1 MRYLIVNADDFGACS
16 GVNRGI
22 VEAFR
27 HGIVTSTSLMVDRP
41 GRDEAVALAGG
52 CPDLGVG
59 LHATVDD
66 VMDAAGCRAALEAQL
81 DRFLELLGRLPTHL
95 DSHHHIHARPE
106 LLPAFRAV
114 ADGLEIP
121 LRDYSS
127 VRWCRR
133 YYGQWSGESHPE
145 HVSARSLVDII
156 ERDTGDDVTE
166 LSCHPGR
173 VDPELA
179 SSYAAERE
187 HEVRALCDA
196 TVRGFLEAA
205 GIALIH
211 FGHLAVRRGG
221 HSGAGA

>member
-1 MRYLIVNADDFGACS
+1 
-16 GVNRGI
+16 
-22 VEAFR
+22 
-27 HGIVTSTSLMVDRP
+27 MVDRP
-41 GRDEAVALAGG
+41 GREEAVALADG

-59 LHATVDD
+59 LHATVHD
-66 VMDAAGCRAALEAQL
+66 VMDAAGCRATLEAQL
-81 DRFLELLGRLPTHL
+81 DRFVELVGRPPTHL

-106 LLPAFRAV
+106 LLPTFRAV
-114 ADGLEIP
+114 AERLAIP

-145 HVSARSLVDII
+145 HVGARSLVDIL
-156 ERDTGDDVTE
+156 ERETADGVTE

-173 VDPELA
+173 VDPALA

-187 HEVRALCDA
+187 HELHALCDA
-196 TVRGFLEAA
+196 SVRRFLDAA

-211 FGHLAVRRGG
+211 FGHLAGRRGG
-221 HSGAGA
+221 PSGAGA